1 MRAGAKVVAGGG
13 RACPFNAGHFFEP
26 TLLTEVTDD
35 MQVMGQENFGP
46 VAAIARFRT
55 NDEALERA
63 NACDMGGS
71 AYAFTRS
78 PNRARRTN
86 AELKAG
92 MVGVNSFALATSEAP
107 FGGTNFSGIGCKGGI
122 EGVRDYLDV
131 KLAKMVF

>member
-92 MVGVNSFALATSEAP
+92 MVGVNPSPWRRQKRRSAGPTFRALGAKAGLKAFATIS
-107 FGGTNFSGIGCKGGI
+107 T
-122 EGVRDYLDV
+122 
-131 KLAKMVF
+131 